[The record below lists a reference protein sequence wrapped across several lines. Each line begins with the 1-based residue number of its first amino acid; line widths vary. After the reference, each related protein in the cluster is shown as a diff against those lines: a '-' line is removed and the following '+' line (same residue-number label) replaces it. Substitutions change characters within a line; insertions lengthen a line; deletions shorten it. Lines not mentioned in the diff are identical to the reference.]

1 MDNEFANYEKELEL
15 QVRNTN
21 QKLIAVRSLT
31 GVKRTQVFRELDEA
45 QDNAKEI
52 LGNMKD
58 ASRSNKGKYDA
69 KIRNYERDIEKY
81 AVDIQQAKQGS
92 AGFVRTKQENV
103 SYREDLEAREYQQK
117 NQLLKDT
124 ETLQESRERLY
135 QIGRLAHETTETGE
149 DTLIELKKQREQLNN
164 ASSQLDGINDN
175 VKRGRSILSAMSRRV
190 VTNKIILL
198 FIILCL
204 IAANIAV
211 IYVRWIRPLTEHTP
225 TTPHPTIAPSLPP
238 TLPPTLSPTLAP
250 TTQIPSTD
258 VPSV

>member
-1 MDNEFANYEKELEL
+1 MDSEFANYERELEL
-15 QVRNTN
+15 QVRNIN
-21 QKLIAVRSLT
+21 QKLTTVRSLT

-45 QDNAKEI
+45 KDNAREI
-52 LGNMKD
+52 VGNMKD

-69 KIRNYERDIEKY
+69 KIKNYERDLEKY
-81 AVDIQQAKQGS
+81 AADIQLAKQSSG
-92 AGFVRTKQENV
+92 GFVRTKENV
-103 SYREDLEAREYQQK
+103 SFREDLEAREYQQK